1 MKSVRLMLAAATS
14 LSLSMPALAQD
25 GSPAPEAPPPP
36 VDDDD
41 FHGEPIYVT
50 AGGLQRLDMLAGTS
64 VVEGEEL
71 QRNLEGQIGEVLT
84 KLPGVSATSFS
95 PGASR
100 PVLRGLQGDRVR
112 VLIDGIGS
120 IDAANVSTDHAVPI
134 DPLTAERIEVLRGP
148 AGLLYGSSAIGGV
161 VNVIDKRIPRR
172 VPEERVHIDASGA
185 LDTAYDLREG
195 GASVDVPLGSEVAF
209 HLDGSWRQTD
219 DVEIP
224 GYVLAEPLRQDLL
237 ADAEE
242 ELEEGHVEEAEELLE
257 AADARG
263 LLPNSATETW
273 SLGGGLAWIGNG
285 ASLGA
290 SLGYYDSLYGVPA
303 RPGAGHHHEEG
314 EEGEGE
320 GEEEEHEHGEEPVT
334 IALEQWRADLRGS
347 VDLGSGFFDELTTRW
362 AYSDYQHTEFEGE
375 EVGTVFLV
383 EGVEGRVELI
393 QRERNGWRGSIGGQ
407 VLFRDFSAIGPEAF
421 VPPNE
426 TQSFALFTLQEV
438 DFDPFEIEGG
448 LRYEHTSVEAQTL
461 GLERS
466 FDTLSGALGF
476 AYSPLP
482 GLRLGLNGSRAARA
496 PSAEELF
503 ADGPHI
509 ATQQF
514 EIGDPDLDQE
524 TAWGLEAYARG
535 SMGGADFGVAVYQNW
550 FDDFIYLQGTGA
562 EEDELPVYQQLQQGA
577 DFFGIE
583 AEASVPLFRAG
594 GFRLI
599 GDVQGDYIRAT
610 LDDGSPVPRIPPLSL
625 LGALEAQSDGLDL
638 RAEVQWFDSQD
649 RIAEFETPTD
659 DFAHVNLSLAW
670 KPLRGGE
677 NVTVM
682 LQANNLFDAEG
693 RRHASFT
700 KDFVPLAGRNLKLS
714 VKGSF

>member
-1 MKSVRLMLAAATS
+1 MPAFRFALLAATS
-14 LSLSMPALAQD
+14 LVVSCPSLAQEAQAP
-25 GSPAPEAPPPP
+25 GANQPAPAEN
-36 VDDDD
+36 DGDD
-41 FHGEPIYVT
+41 FHGTIYVT

-64 VVEGEEL
+64 VIEGEEL
-71 QRNLEGQIGEVLT
+71 QRSLDGQIGEMLT

-172 VPEERVHIDASGA
+172 VPDERAHIDALAA

-195 GASVDVPLGSEVAF
+195 GASVDMPLGSVVAF
-209 HLDGSWRQTD
+209 HLDGSWRKTD

-224 GYVLAEPLRQDLL
+224 GYVLADPLRQELL

-242 ELEEGHVEEAEELLE
+242 EVEEGHLAEAAELLE
-257 AADARG
+257 TANQSDV
-263 LLPNSATETW
+263 LPNSATETW
-273 SLGGGLAWIGNG
+273 SLGGGLAWFGEG
-285 ASLGA
+285 ASFGA
-290 SLGYYDSLYGVPA
+290 SVSYYDSHYGVPA
-303 RPGAGHHHEEG
+303 RPDAVHHHEAGEDEAEG
-314 EEGEGE
+314 A
-320 GEEEEHEHGEEPVT
+320 HEHGDETVT
-334 IALEQWRADLRGS
+334 IGLEQWRADFRGS
-347 VDLGSGFFDELTTRW
+347 VDLGSGVFEELTTRW
-362 AYSDYQHTEFEGE
+362 AYSDYQHTEFEGD

-383 EGVEGRVELI
+383 EGIEGRVELI

-407 VLFRDFSAIGPEAF
+407 ILFRKFAAVGPEAF
-421 VPPNE
+421 VPPNS
-426 TQSFALFTLQEV
+426 TGSFALFTLQEI
-438 DFDPFEIEGG
+438 DFDPFELEGG
-448 LRYEHTSVEAQTL
+448 LRYEHTDVKADTL
-461 GLERS
+461 GLSRS
-466 FDTLSGALGF
+466 FDTVSGAIGL
-476 AYSPLP
+476 AYSPMP

-514 EIGDPDLDQE
+514 EIGDPDLDPE

-535 SMGGADFGVAVYQNW
+535 SLGGADFGFSVYQNW
-550 FDDFIYLQGTGA
+550 FDDFIYLQPTGE

-577 DFFGIE
+577 DFFGFE

-610 LDDGSPVPRIPPLSL
+610 LNDGSPVPRIPPLSL
-625 LGALEAQSDGLDL
+625 LGALEAQSDMLDL
-638 RAEVQWFDSQD
+638 RAEVQWFDEQD
-649 RIAEFETPTD
+649 RIAESETPTGA
-659 DFAHVNLSLAW
+659 FAHVNLSLAW

-693 RRHASFT
+693 RRHASVT